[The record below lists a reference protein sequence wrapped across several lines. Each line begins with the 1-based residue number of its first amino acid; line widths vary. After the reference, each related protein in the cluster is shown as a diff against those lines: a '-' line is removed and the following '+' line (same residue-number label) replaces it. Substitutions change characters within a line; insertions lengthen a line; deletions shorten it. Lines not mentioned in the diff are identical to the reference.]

1 MTTYVRR
8 RPKSLVPRVI
18 HGDATDLVL
27 RDSSVDAVVTDPPY
41 LLGFMGKQWDSRK
54 AHEHLDWHGQWCAE
68 ALRVLKP
75 GGYMLAFGGTRTW
88 HRLMCAVEDA
98 GFEVRD
104 SIAWL
109 YGNGF
114 PKSNG
119 VLKPAFEPIIVARKL
134 PEGTVANNVA
144 VFGTGN
150 MNVDVCRTDYL
161 SEDDRL
167 SAVPQGRATSR
178 SYTAGLGTS
187 DEVRKDFEVKET
199 SGRWPTNVLLDECQ
213 AADLDEQSGVSISV
227 AGSPRSGVN
236 GTGWGMTNTGA
247 EYNDSGGASRFFP
260 TFKWQAKAP
269 PKERPKGEDGLQ
281 HPTVKPLELMRWLVR
296 LVTPPGGTVLD
307 MFAGSGTTLE
317 AARLEGFS
325 SIGVENHEPYLELIQ
340 QRLSR

>member
-109 YGNGF
+109 YGN
-114 PKSNG
+114 
-119 VLKPAFEPIIVARKL
+119 A
-134 PEGTVANNVA
+134 
-144 VFGTGN
+144 
-150 MNVDVCRTDYL
+150 
-161 SEDDRL
+161 
-167 SAVPQGRATSR
+167 
-178 SYTAGLGTS
+178 
-187 DEVRKDFEVKET
+187 
-199 SGRWPTNVLLDECQ
+199 
-213 AADLDEQSGVSISV
+213 
-227 AGSPRSGVN
+227 
-236 GTGWGMTNTGA
+236 
-247 EYNDSGGASRFFP
+247 
-260 TFKWQAKAP
+260 
-269 PKERPKGEDGLQ
+269 
-281 HPTVKPLELMRWLVR
+281 
-296 LVTPPGGTVLD
+296 
-307 MFAGSGTTLE
+307 LE